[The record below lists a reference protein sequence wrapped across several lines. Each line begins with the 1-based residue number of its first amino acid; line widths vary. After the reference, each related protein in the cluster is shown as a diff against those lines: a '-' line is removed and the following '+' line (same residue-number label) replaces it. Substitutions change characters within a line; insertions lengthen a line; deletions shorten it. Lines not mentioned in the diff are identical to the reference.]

1 MAATHDNQAP
11 FNQVFQGRDTTI
23 FTTMSNLA
31 AKHDAINL
39 GQGFPDVDGPLAMR
53 EEAARRFIEGPN
65 QYAPAMGV
73 NELRQAVADHNK
85 RAYGIELDWQSEIMV
100 TSGAT
105 EALLDCLMAMITP
118 GDEVVLIEPFYDCY
132 LPIIER
138 AGGIAK
144 MVSLKPPQ
152 WDVPQ
157 DQLEQAFSDKTRLIL
172 LNTPMN
178 PCSKVFSVEEL
189 DQIAA
194 LCLKHDAYAICDEVY
209 ENLVFDNHNHVSLMT
224 RPNMKDR
231 CVRIG
236 SAGKSF
242 SFTGWKIGYVSA
254 PQHLMSVIAKAHQYF
269 IFATPT
275 ALQYAVAYGLN
286 EQDEFVRELASELEQ
301 KRDFLKN
308 TLEGIGLETLPCEA
322 TYFMTADV
330 ASLGFDGT
338 DMDFCEHITINAKV
352 AAIPMSAFYH
362 PESPHVPDSL
372 VRFCFSKQ
380 NEVLEESARRL
391 KALFS

>member
-1 MAATHDNQAP
+1 MDAEKTTNSVL
-11 FNQVFQGRDTTI
+11 NQVFQGQGTTI

-31 AKHDAINL
+31 AKHGAINL
-39 GQGFPDVDGPLAMR
+39 GQGFPDVDGPVAMR
-53 EEAARRFIEGPN
+53 EEAARRLIEGPN
-65 QYAPAMGV
+65 QYAPSMGV
-73 NELRQAVADHNK
+73 TELRQAVADHNK
-85 RAYGIELDWQSEIMV
+85 RAYGIEFDWQSEIMV

-105 EALLDCLMAMITP
+105 EALLDSLMALVNP

-144 MVSLKPPQ
+144 TVSLKPPR

-157 DQLEQAFSDKTRLIL
+157 DQLEQAFSDNTKLIL

-178 PCSKVFSVEEL
+178 PCSKVFSVDEL
-189 DQIAA
+189 DRIAA
-194 LCLKHDAYAICDEVY
+194 LCLKHEAYAVCDEVY
-209 ENLVFDNHNHVSLMT
+209 ENLVFDNHKHVPLMT
-224 RPNMKDR
+224 RPGMADR

-254 PQHLMSVIAKAHQYF
+254 PKHLMSVIAKAHQYF

-275 ALQYAVAYGLN
+275 ALQYAVAFGLN
-286 EQDEFVRELASELEQ
+286 EQDAFVRELAAELEQ

-330 ASLGFDGT
+330 ASLGFDGN
-338 DMDFCEHITINAKV
+338 DMDFCEHITVNAKV

-362 PESPHVPDSL
+362 PASKHVPDSL
-372 VRFCFSKQ
+372 IRFCFCKQ
-380 NEVLEESARRL
+380 TDVLEESARRL